1 MVLYPSAVL
10 MGRRLRDWTFAS
22 LVPSVAWQR
31 LHRPTWLFNLEL
43 PHVPPS
49 FKQMCDLS
57 VGQGLHGVSS
67 HHVPG
72 ILFHLS
78 MNWGGSSFS
87 RLCYWWKGDCC
98 LLPVSARVW
107 PDIAVWSFVEDG
119 EPALSQCTTGHPR
132 WAPSGAERPA
142 CVQRR
147 DKEGACLCGRI
158 ILHPD
163 LCASNGTRDEAG
175 TPSSALRKEI
185 TFAFRICYL
194 FTCFCGC

>member
-10 MGRRLRDWTFAS
+10 MGRRLRGWTFAS
-22 LVPSVAWQR
+22 LVPSVTWQR

-43 PHVPPS
+43 PQVPPS

-57 VGQGLHGVSS
+57 VGHELHGVSP

-87 RLCYWWKGDCC
+87 RLCCWWEGDCC

-107 PDIAVWSFVEDG
+107 PDIAVWSFVKDE
-119 EPALSQCTTGHPR
+119 EPALSQYTIGHPR
-132 WAPSGAERPA
+132 WALRELCALRVYNAG
-142 CVQRR
+142 
-147 DKEGACLCGRI
+147 DKEGDLSTWRI

-163 LCASNGTRDEAG
+163 PCASNGARDEAG
-175 TPSSALRKEI
+175 TPSSALPKEI
-185 TFAFRICYL
+185 TFAFGFCYL